1 MKVME
6 QVTYIFFKIFKF
18 IINLI
23 PERINYYLAHG
34 LGSLLYYVVKERRE
48 LAVKNIKSSLNV
60 SDSRAQELAKE
71 VFQDLALK
79 FVEILQLEQKSLT
92 ELKENVTVEGEEYLK
107 EIYQSE
113 KGAVLFTGHFGNWEL
128 LGVYLSAVGYPITAI
143 ARDYK
148 NDYIYEEVM
157 KIRQSKGAEV
167 FNRSEIKKAL
177 KALLRQK
184 FLLILGDQDA
194 HQDGE
199 FMQFFDRPASTPL
212 GPVKLA
218 QRSNSYI
225 VPIYLVREGFND
237 YRLIV
242 KEPLEIAKDA
252 PLEEQRDVLQ
262 QLTTSLEAVIRDY
275 PSQWLWVH
283 RRWKTKI
290 EGGRND

>member
-1 MKVME
+1 ME
-6 QVTYIFFKIFKF
+6 RVTYVIFKFFKF
-18 IINLI
+18 IINLL
-23 PERINYYLAHG
+23 PDKLSYYLAQA
-34 LGSLLYYVVKERRE
+34 LGSLLYYIIKDRRE
-48 LAVKNIKSSLNV
+48 LAVQNIKTSLNV
-60 SDSRAQELAKE
+60 SKSKAQQLIKE

-79 FVEILQLEQKSLT
+79 FVEILQLEKRSLT

-107 EIYQSE
+107 EIYQSD

-128 LGVYLSAVGYPITAI
+128 LGVYLSAVGYPLTAI

-148 NDYIYEEVM
+148 NDYIYQEIM

-167 FNRSEIKKAL
+167 FNRSQLKKSIKAL
-177 KALLRQK
+177 MKQK
-184 FLLILGDQDA
+184 FLLIAGDQDA

-199 FMQFFDRPASTPL
+199 FMKFFDRPASTPL

-225 VPIYLVREGFND
+225 VPTYLVREGLNN

-242 KEPLEIAKDA
+242 KEPLEIDKDA
-252 PLEEQRDVLQ
+252 SLEEQREVLQ
-262 QLTTSLEAVIRDY
+262 HLTTSLENAIRDY

-290 EGGRND
+290 EDGKDD

>member
-1 MKVME
+1 ME
-6 QVTYIFFKIFKF
+6 RVTYVIFKFFKF
-18 IINLI
+18 IINLL
-23 PERINYYLAHG
+23 PDKLSYYLAQA
-34 LGSLLYYVVKERRE
+34 LGSLLYYIIKDRRE
-48 LAVKNIKSSLNV
+48 LAVQNIKTSLNV
-60 SDSRAQELAKE
+60 SKSKAQQLTKE

-79 FVEILQLEQKSLT
+79 FVEILQLEKRSLT

-107 EIYQSE
+107 EIYQSD

-128 LGVYLSAVGYPITAI
+128 LGVYLSAVGYPLTAI

-148 NDYIYEEVM
+148 NDYIYQEIM

-167 FNRSEIKKAL
+167 FNRSQLKKSIKAL
-177 KALLRQK
+177 MKQK
-184 FLLILGDQDA
+184 FLLIAGDQDA

-199 FMQFFDRPASTPL
+199 FMKFFDRPASTPL

-225 VPIYLVREGFND
+225 VPTYLVREGLNN

-242 KEPLEIAKDA
+242 KEPLEIDKDA
-252 PLEEQRDVLQ
+252 SLEEQREVLQ
-262 QLTTSLEAVIRDY
+262 HLTTSLENAIRDY

-290 EGGRND
+290 EDGKDD

>member
-1 MKVME
+1 ME

>member
-1 MKVME
+1 ME
-6 QVTYIFFKIFKF
+6 RVTYVIFKFFKF
-18 IINLI
+18 IINLL
-23 PERINYYLAHG
+23 PDKLSYYLAQA
-34 LGSLLYYVVKERRE
+34 LGSLLYYIIKDRRE
-48 LAVKNIKSSLNV
+48 LAVQNIKTSLNV
-60 SDSRAQELAKE
+60 SKSKAQQLIKE

-79 FVEILQLEQKSLT
+79 FVEILQLEKRSLT

-107 EIYQSE
+107 EIYQSD

-148 NDYIYEEVM
+148 NDYIYQEIM

-167 FNRSEIKKAL
+167 FNRSQLKKSIKAL
-177 KALLRQK
+177 MKQK
-184 FLLILGDQDA
+184 FLLIAGDQDA

-199 FMQFFDRPASTPL
+199 FMKFFDRPASTPL

-225 VPIYLVREGFND
+225 VPTYLVREGLNN

-242 KEPLEIAKDA
+242 KEPLEIDKDA
-252 PLEEQRDVLQ
+252 SLEEQREVLQ
-262 QLTTSLEAVIRDY
+262 HLTTSLENAIRDY

-290 EGGRND
+290 EDGKDD